1 MVGWRKKALRVEIQ
15 RRTQCQGKGALYSV
29 CWIFLSVKHLY
40 VSLFD
45 LVVIFLTVIWYMSF
59 ILFTFYLITF
69 KKPYRTLLT
78 NALRLQ
84 TVFCKELTLPPS
96 DLAHNAERVCVIPS
110 VSDRQSA
117 SCIAVSPEGI
127 VRYWPNIAYEGSS
140 TEISAEL
147 RGDECASVVNFEV
160 SSL

>member
-1 MVGWRKKALRVEIQ
+1 MKSILPQPSIVHQVVVGIYRMEVH
-15 RRTQCQGKGALYSV
+15 C
-29 CWIFLSVKHLY
+29 
-40 VSLFD
+40 
-45 LVVIFLTVIWYMSF
+45 TVF
-59 ILFTFYLITF
+59 
-69 KKPYRTLLT
+69 
-78 NALRLQ
+78 Q

-96 DLAHNAERVCVIPS
+96 DLAHNADRVCVIPS
-110 VSDRQSA
+110 VTDNQSA

-160 SSL
+160 LNAFSVIKQFAWALIRICIIYHSKVFIFCTLRAWVFKFLSLQCN

>member
-1 MVGWRKKALRVEIQ
+1 MEVH
-15 RRTQCQGKGALYSV
+15 C
-29 CWIFLSVKHLY
+29 
-40 VSLFD
+40 
-45 LVVIFLTVIWYMSF
+45 TVF
-59 ILFTFYLITF
+59 
-69 KKPYRTLLT
+69 
-78 NALRLQ
+78 Q

-96 DLAHNAERVCVIPS
+96 DLAHNADRVCVIPS
-110 VSDRQSA
+110 VTDNQSA

-160 SSL
+160 LNAFSVIKQFAWALIRICNIYHSKVFIFCTLCAWVFKFLSLQCN

>member
-1 MVGWRKKALRVEIQ
+1 MEVH
-15 RRTQCQGKGALYSV
+15 C
-29 CWIFLSVKHLY
+29 
-40 VSLFD
+40 
-45 LVVIFLTVIWYMSF
+45 TVF
-59 ILFTFYLITF
+59 
-69 KKPYRTLLT
+69 
-78 NALRLQ
+78 Q

-96 DLAHNAERVCVIPS
+96 DLAHNADRVCVIPS
-110 VSDRQSA
+110 VTDNQSA

-160 SSL
+160 LNAFSVIKQFAWALIRICIIYHSKVFIFCTLRAWVF

>member
-1 MVGWRKKALRVEIQ
+1 MKSFLPQPSIVHQVVVGIYHMEVH
-15 RRTQCQGKGALYSV
+15 C
-29 CWIFLSVKHLY
+29 
-40 VSLFD
+40 
-45 LVVIFLTVIWYMSF
+45 TVF
-59 ILFTFYLITF
+59 
-69 KKPYRTLLT
+69 
-78 NALRLQ
+78 Q

-96 DLAHNAERVCVIPS
+96 DLAHNADRVCVIPS
-110 VSDRQSA
+110 VTDNQSA

-160 SSL
+160 LNAFSVIKQFAWALICICIIYHSKVFIFCTLRAWVFKFLSLQCN

>member
-1 MVGWRKKALRVEIQ
+1 MKSFLPQPSIVHQVVVGIYRMEVH
-15 RRTQCQGKGALYSV
+15 C
-29 CWIFLSVKHLY
+29 
-40 VSLFD
+40 
-45 LVVIFLTVIWYMSF
+45 TVF
-59 ILFTFYLITF
+59 
-69 KKPYRTLLT
+69 
-78 NALRLQ
+78 Q

-96 DLAHNAERVCVIPS
+96 DLAHNADRVCVIPS
-110 VSDRQSA
+110 VTDNQSA

-160 SSL
+160 LNAFSVIKQFAWALIRICIIYHSKVVFFCTLCAGVFKFLSLQCN